1 MCLLTTAICVSP
13 EVSREWALYLQCS
26 ICLVLGHVFPQG
38 KKSSNPVIKE
48 TKQIAVEFLL
58 DSI

>member
-1 MCLLTTAICVSP
+1 MCLLTAISVSP
-13 EVSREWALYLQCS
+13 EVSKEWALCFQCS

-38 KKSSNPVIKE
+38 KKSNNPMIKE